1 MLLAANNPVLTNMLD
16 MVYEK
21 TQAIIRRILILPGR
35 ASIGLMEHQAVLD
48 AMRSG
53 DADLAEQLRRQNI
66 RSAKDALRRYE
77 SFVL

>member
-1 MLLAANNPVLTNMLD
+1 
-16 MVYEK
+16 
-21 TQAIIRRILILPGR
+21 
-35 ASIGLMEHQAVLD
+35 MEHQAVLG

>member
-1 MLLAANNPVLTNMLD
+1 MLD

-53 DADLAEQLRRQNI
+53 DANLAEQLRRQNI